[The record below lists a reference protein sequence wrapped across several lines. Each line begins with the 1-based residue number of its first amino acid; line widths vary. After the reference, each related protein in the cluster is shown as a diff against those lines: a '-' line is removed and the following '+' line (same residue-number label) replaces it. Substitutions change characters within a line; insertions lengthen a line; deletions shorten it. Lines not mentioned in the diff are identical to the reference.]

1 MISVPSDADAVG
13 SIASGTFLEAINGT
27 GARVHEAADTP
38 ALIAIA
44 VPLAPKHAFARV
56 CLAFDGMRIVDALR
70 ALSAIPARGCW
81 LAQAAVT
88 ARFAAFAVGAKD
100 IAAAV
105 AGTHIIGSRQLE
117 ADEQQEKR
125 RDHQRPRASR
135 SRHFVQR
142 SCDPRKAGGKP
153 PSASNKLATRPKN
166 RTATGFFFIA
176 KISRVYA

>member
-1 MISVPSDADAVG
+1 MDTERWWMARMRGIISVPSDADVVG

-56 CLAFDGMRIVDALR
+56 CLTFDGMRIVDALR

-88 ARFAAFAVGAKD
+88 ARFLRAMTARFLRGLQSAMVPSTARP
-100 IAAAV
+100 AS
-105 AGTHIIGSRQLE
+105 GS
-117 ADEQQEKR
+117 
-125 RDHQRPRASR
+125 
-135 SRHFVQR
+135 
-142 SCDPRKAGGKP
+142 
-153 PSASNKLATRPKN
+153 
-166 RTATGFFFIA
+166 
-176 KISRVYA
+176 